1 MVRKN
6 FYTNEIIS
14 ILSAIILIFLISTF
28 SKISYACDDVSGTTT
43 ISSDCSSD
51 FDITG
56 SNADIT
62 IDADIS
68 SNTNNG
74 RLIQNKST
82 NTTLTITSGS
92 TVTDTS
98 TIAIENATAGKDFF
112 LLSNAGTI
120 TSLGYTISN
129 SKNITTLL
137 NSGLITATDYY
148 GYAILASSGTITTLS
163 NSGTI
168 SSTQANTIYIEGT
181 ITTLTNTGT
190 ITVTGNDT
198 AVDIGIIT
206 GMGGSGS
213 LVTLNN
219 SQGKDGDDAL
229 IINKVPTNYNVIINS
244 TSDYGQLSVSANSGS
259 TTFGIHS
266 SSTLTCETYTSV
278 LSGVA
283 TGEISSGKTGTFGDY
298 NWTLSETSSGSET
311 WNLTISGSAS
321 TCGTFTSPLLD
332 NDSVAILDGQINS
345 IFNNTVNTVQ
355 TIHSRMGYIRMKD
368 KNLSNQNIQLAYNG
382 NDQEFLKMIQLVN
395 SSKKLNPEIE
405 ILNNVGFWSEGSIDI
420 GKISG
425 DSSSSS
431 KSIFGNNITVGIDIN
446 MNDNYHLGFALGDNR
461 DEIKIGSSGSNI
473 DLHITTISSYH
484 SLALSKTQYVDFVFG
499 YGDIKVDTDRF
510 YSSDSITYSGKRNG
524 DQYFSSIGF
533 NIIEE
538 INRYT
543 INPFGRLDIGYGK
556 LEHYTES
563 TGTNALHYESVHLH
577 QKNSALGLHLLR
589 KGINGKTLTFTPHGT
604 IEFGSDS
611 SQSSK
616 IITNYA
622 SDNTAL
628 YETNISPASSAYFR
642 QKISI
647 DISSKNNLMINIFF
661 DRMDRQNKGY
671 DQKVGVGLK
680 YNF

>member
-1 MVRKN
+1 MSLHKRQLMKKICNSKN
-6 FYTNEIIS
+6 LIV
-14 ILSAIILIFLISTF
+14 ILSIITLSLFISTF
-28 SKISYACDDVSGTTT
+28 SKVSYACDDVSGTTT
-43 ISSDCSSD
+43 ISSDCSSA
-51 FDITG
+51 FSITG

-62 IDADIS
+62 LSATAS
-68 SNTNNG
+68 SSSMRLTNSG
-74 RLIQNKST
+74 T
-82 NTTLTITSGS
+82 NSSLTITSSGS
-92 TVTDTS
+92 LISTNGGIVIDGTVS
-98 TIAIENATAGKDFF
+98 GKSFD
-112 LLSNAGTI
+112 LISNAGTI
-120 TSLGYTISN
+120 SATYFTIRN
-129 SKNITTLL
+129 QKTITTLT
-137 NSGLITATDYY
+137 NTGTITATD
-148 GYAILASSGTITTLS
+148 GNAAILNKDSGTITTFT

-168 SSTQANTIYIEGT
+168 SAPNGQGIINTGT

-190 ITVTGNDT
+190 IT
-198 AVDIGIIT
+198 
-206 GMGGSGS
+206 GSGEDLS
-213 LVTLNN
+213 NYAGTMVTLNN
-219 SQGKDGDDAL
+219 SQGKNGDDPL
-229 IINKVPTNYNVIINS
+229 QLERFSTNYNIIINS
-244 TSDYGQLSVSANSGS
+244 TSDYGQLLLTNVENGTS
-259 TTFGIHS
+259 TNFGIHS
-266 SSTLTCETYTSV
+266 SSTLACETYSNV
-278 LSGVA
+278 IDGVA
-283 TGEISSGKTGTFGDY
+283 SGEIGSAKTGTFGDY
-298 NWTLSETSSGSET
+298 SWTLSETSSGSET
-311 WNLTISGSAS
+311 WDLTITGSAS
-321 TCGTFTSPLLD
+321 TCNTYTSPFLD
-332 NDSVAILDGQINS
+332 SDSLAIIDGQINT
-345 IFNNTVNTVQ
+345 IFNNTINTVQ

-395 SSKKLNPEIE
+395 SSKKLNPENE
-405 ILNNVGFWSEGSIDI
+405 ILNNVGFWTEGSIDI

-425 DSSSSS
+425 DSSSAS
-431 KSIFGNNITVGIDIN
+431 KSIFGNSVTFGIDIN
-446 MNDNYHLGFALGDNR
+446 INDNYHLGFALGDNR

-524 DQYFSSIGF
+524 NQYFSSIGF

-538 INRYT
+538 KNKYT

-589 KGINGKTLTFTPHGT
+589 KGINGKALTFTPHGT

-616 IITNYA
+616 IITNYT
-622 SDNTAL
+622 SDNTTL

-647 DISSKNNLMINIFF
+647 DISSKNNLMINIFY
-661 DRMDRQNKGY
+661 DRVDRQNKGY

>member
-6 FYTNEIIS
+6 FYTNKIIS
-14 ILSAIILIFLISTF
+14 ILCSTVLILLISTF
-28 SKISYACDDVSGTTT
+28 SKLSYACDDVSGTTT
-43 ISSDCSSD
+43 ISSDCSSA
-51 FDITG
+51 FSITG
-56 SNADIT
+56 SNANIT
-62 IDADIS
+62 LSATVS
-68 SNTNNG
+68 SANMSLTNSG
-74 RLIQNKST
+74 T
-82 NTTLTITSGS
+82 NSSLTITSSGS
-92 TVTDTS
+92 LISTNGGIVIANTV
-98 TIAIENATAGKDFF
+98 AGKSFD
-112 LLSNAGTI
+112 LISNAGTI
-120 TSLGYTISN
+120 
-129 SKNITTLL
+129 
-137 NSGLITATDYY
+137 
-148 GYAILASSGTITTLS
+148 SGTYF
-163 NSGTI
+163 TI
-168 SSTQANTIYIEGT
+168 RNQKT

-190 ITVTGNDT
+190 ITATEGNA
-198 AVDIGIIT
+198 AVLNQSSATIT
-206 GMGGSGS
+206 TFTNSGTISAPSGSGINNTATITTLTNTGTITS
-213 LVTLNN
+213 SGTDISNFAGTMVTLNN
-219 SQGKDGDDAL
+219 SQGKNGDDPL
-229 IINKVPTNYNVIINS
+229 RLERFSTNYNIIINS
-244 TSDYGQLSVSANSGS
+244 TSDYGQLLLTNVENGTS
-259 TTFGIHS
+259 TNFGIHS
-266 SSTLTCETYTSV
+266 SSTLACETYSNV
-278 LSGVA
+278 IDGVA
-283 TGEISSGKTGTFGDY
+283 SGEIGSAKTGTFGDY
-298 NWTLSETSSGSET
+298 SWTLSETSSGSET
-311 WNLTISGSAS
+311 WDLTVTGSVS
-321 TCGTFTSPLLD
+321 TCNTFTSPFLD
-332 NDSVAILDGQINS
+332 SDSLAIVDGQING
-345 IFNNTVNTVQ
+345 IFNNTLNTVQ
-355 TIHSRMGYIRMKD
+355 TIHSRMGYIRMKE

-382 NDQEFLKMIQLVN
+382 NNKEIRNIIKLVD
-395 SSKKLNPEIE
+395 SSKMLNLEDEYLSNI
-405 ILNNVGFWSEGSIDI
+405 GFWSEGSIDL

-446 MNDNYHLGFALGDNR
+446 MNDNYHLGFALGDSR

-524 DQYFSSIGF
+524 NQYFSSIGF
-533 NIIEE
+533 NIMEE
-538 INRYT
+538 KNKYT

-589 KGINGKTLTFTPHGT
+589 KGINGKALTFTPHGT

-616 IITNYA
+616 IITNYT
-622 SDNTAL
+622 SDNTTL

-647 DISSKNNLMINIFF
+647 DISSKNNLMINIFY
-661 DRMDRQNKGY
+661 DRVDRQNKGY